1 VTGDQLFEIIELFHA
16 ASPIG
21 RAPASAALAQSFEV
35 LTLQ

>member
-1 VTGDQLFEIIELFHA
+1 MPGDQLFERVELFHA

-21 RAPASAALAQSFEV
+21 RAPASVALAQSFNV